1 MLNNPFLAII
11 VSVSGNAI
19 ARMHVVEAY
28 AAHMG
33 RLGMNVMGNGT
44 ASSRTQDRRFA
55 RTEKAIVEAFLRLA
69 EERDLSKITVTALAR
84 EADIDRKT
92 FYLHYGTVD
101 AVADA
106 LLKEEAERVVEVLRE
121 EAFFES
127 GTIDAMEF
135 FSKLSVIIAPDLART
150 LRMVKHVSPDIIL
163 SKIEGP
169 LTEALIE
176 DDWLGLAYMGPY
188 LGYCVAFFMAGMLA
202 IYRRWLAT
210 DSEIPLEEI
219 SALANMTAFYG
230 MKGILEEGQAAVREA
245 EGGRVQEG

>member
-1 MLNNPFLAII
+1 
-11 VSVSGNAI
+11 
-19 ARMHVVEAY
+19 
-28 AAHMG
+28 
-33 RLGMNVMGNGT
+33 MNVMGNG
-44 ASSRTQDRRFA
+44 AGSSRTQDRRFA

-176 DDWLGLAYMGPY
+176 DDWPRVGLYGALSG
-188 LGYCVAFFMAGMLA
+188 LLRGVLHGGDVGDL
-202 IYRRWLAT
+202 
-210 DSEIPLEEI
+210 
-219 SALANMTAFYG
+219 SALAGDRLRDPTGRNLG
-230 MKGILEEGQAAVREA
+230 SGEHDGVLRHEGHS
-245 EGGRVQEG
+245 GGGPGGGAGG

>member
-33 RLGMNVMGNGT
+33 RLGMNVMGNG
-44 ASSRTQDRRFA
+44 AGSSRTQDRRFA

-127 GTIDAMEF
+127 GTSTTRSASS
-135 FSKLSVIIAPDLART
+135 FSNAS
-150 LRMVKHVSPDIIL
+150 
-163 SKIEGP
+163 
-169 LTEALIE
+169 
-176 DDWLGLAYMGPY
+176 
-188 LGYCVAFFMAGMLA
+188 
-202 IYRRWLAT
+202 AT
-210 DSEIPLEEI
+210 ASTVP
-219 SALANMTAFYG
+219 
-230 MKGILEEGQAAVREA
+230 
-245 EGGRVQEG
+245 